1 LDISVV
7 PDFIAIGGL
16 VTVFASVLKR
26 TRQTRLR
33 YWLLGWV
40 LILAHIVAQLVNR
53 NAGPGAVLDAAL
65 AVSLSTLLLAS
76 VAFVWAG
83 NDLQLARSRA
93 LSLSLLA
100 AAPDVAL
107 FCFASYGVASTSVYL
122 ACTAMGMAAAL
133 QVFRAGRRRA
143 ERGNAQWRT
152 LAIVVVYGV
161 QAALVVR
168 ASIDAVL
175 VWVLFWHYLA
185 VAFLF
190 YRGAPRVTVGV
201 LFTTI
206 SFVGWAAVFP
216 VAYAFA
222 SWLPLLHIENEAWN
236 LPKFLVATGM
246 VFTLLEE
253 QIGLAKHASMHDALT
268 GLPNRRVFVR
278 HLEAAL
284 ARAKE
289 VSGRVAVLVID
300 LDDFKRVNDTLGH
313 AAGDVLLQF
322 VAERLQ
328 ANMRAGDTLAR
339 LGGDEFAAILPDVPD
354 RAIAER
360 LAQELAT
367 AARVGTEFQ
376 GHRLAI
382 DASVGLSLY
391 PDDGLDET
399 RLYALADRAMYASK
413 LAQRQDDGDLAGAS

>member
-1 LDISVV
+1 MDISVV

-33 YWLLGWV
+33 YWLVGWV
-40 LILAHIVAQLVNR
+40 LILVHILAQLVHR
-53 NAGPGAVLDAAL
+53 NAVPGAVLDAAL

-83 NDLQLARSRA
+83 NDMQLARSRA
-93 LSLSLLA
+93 LSLSLLG

-107 FCFASYGVASTSVYL
+107 FCFASYGVASTSVYM
-122 ACTAMGMAAAL
+122 ACTALGMGAAL
-133 QVFRAGRRRA
+133 QVFRTGRRRA

-152 LAIVVVYGV
+152 LAVVGAYGV
-161 QAALVVR
+161 QAALVAR

-175 VWVLFWHYLA
+175 VWMLFWHYLA

-190 YRGAPRVTVGV
+190 YRGAPRMTVGV

-216 VAYAFA
+216 VAYVFA
-222 SWLPLLHIENEAWN
+222 SWLPLLHIEDEAWN

-268 GLPNRRVFVR
+268 GLPNRRVFVL

-284 ARAKE
+284 ARARE
-289 VSGRVAVLVID
+289 VPGRVAVLVID

-313 AAGDVLLQF
+313 AAGDALLQF

-339 LGGDEFAAILPDVPD
+339 LGGDEFAAILPGVPD
-354 RAIAER
+354 RATAER
-360 LAQELAT
+360 LARELAK
-367 AARVGTEFQ
+367 AARAGTEFQ

-391 PDDGLDET
+391 PDDGLDES

-413 LAQRQDDGDLAGAS
+413 LAQRQEDGDLAGAS